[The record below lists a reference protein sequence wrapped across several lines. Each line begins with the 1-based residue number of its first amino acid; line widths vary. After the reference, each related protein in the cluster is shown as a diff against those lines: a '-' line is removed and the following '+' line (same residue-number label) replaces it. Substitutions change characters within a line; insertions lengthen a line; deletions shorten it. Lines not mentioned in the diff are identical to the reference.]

1 MHYSLIEQMRLS
13 FINSDLLYRGAIE
26 GRFDF
31 TCTRSFYYSQT
42 CLKWPPLLS
51 YSQTCLKWPPLL
63 NNNLYYV
70 ILILISLHS
79 AFHIN

>member
-13 FINSDLLYRGAIE
+13 FINSDLFYRGAIE

-31 TCTRSFYYSQT
+31 TCTRSFY
-42 CLKWPPLLS
+42 